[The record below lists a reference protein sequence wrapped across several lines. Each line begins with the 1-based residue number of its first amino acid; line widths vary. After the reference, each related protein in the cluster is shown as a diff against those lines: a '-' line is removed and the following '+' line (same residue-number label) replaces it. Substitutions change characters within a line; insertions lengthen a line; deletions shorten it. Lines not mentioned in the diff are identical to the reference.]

1 MRAGRATARR
11 FDTKTLTVVGDPVT
25 LSEGEAGEER
35 GLTLSASESG
45 VVAYSNAPDIRT
57 AMTWYTRAGA
67 AAGTVPA
74 TGRVEW
80 PELSPDGQRVA
91 YGELGQAFRWDIWVT
106 DLSRGGVPMR
116 VSSDATQRAAPVWS
130 PDGSRLAYSGT
141 REGVLD
147 LFVRQAAGATAEQPL
162 LRSADGKF
170 ATDWSADGA
179 FLIYDQISNVTGFDV
194 YALPLTGDRTP
205 RPLAQSPAAEF
216 QGQLSPN
223 GRWLAFA
230 STESSS
236 PTQGSDVFVQA
247 FSAAPGKWRVSTAGG
262 WQPRWRRDG
271 KELFYTEGDS
281 MMAVDV
287 RESASGF
294 EVGRP
299 HALFTVRM
307 FYDAET
313 YRTQYSVT
321 ADGQRFLVNAMVSEP
336 KPPPIVIVLNWAA
349 LLK

>member
-1 MRAGRATARR
+1 
-11 FDTKTLTVVGDPVT
+11 
-25 LSEGEAGEER
+25 
-35 GLTLSASESG
+35 
-45 VVAYSNAPDIRT
+45 
-57 AMTWYTRAGA
+57 
-67 AAGTVPA
+67 
-74 TGRVEW
+74 
-80 PELSPDGQRVA
+80 
-91 YGELGQAFRWDIWVT
+91 
-106 DLSRGGVPMR
+106 
-116 VSSDATQRAAPVWS
+116 
-130 PDGSRLAYSGT
+130 
-141 REGVLD
+141 
-147 LFVRQAAGATAEQPL
+147 
-162 LRSADGKF
+162 
-170 ATDWSADGA
+170 
-179 FLIYDQISNVTGFDV
+179 
-194 YALPLTGDRTP
+194 
-205 RPLAQSPAAEF
+205 
-216 QGQLSPN
+216 
-223 GRWLAFA
+223 
-230 STESSS
+230 
-236 PTQGSDVFVQA
+236 VFVQA